1 MYIKFTRYIDINIS
15 IFILYILS
23 PLLCYSNN
31 REVAENVF
39 GKPEKL
45 SNQWKTNIKS
55 VKAYKTGFEL
65 TQPIIELNT
74 DETITLEFDDLS
86 DETEQYEYTVI
97 HCDYSW
103 NPTNMVF
110 MEYADGFDFNPIHD
124 YRYSSGT
131 LVQYRHYTLTIP
143 NSNLKLKLSGNY
155 IVQVVRQSNRSEIVL
170 QQQFRVYEPLV
181 KVDALIRQPI
191 EPSIQSTHQQM
202 ELTVNTALLGKV
214 DPNND
219 VVVLLNQNNQPYN
232 QLTFK
237 TPHFSDGHMLIY
249 HTPTSPIFEGGNEFR
264 QLNLK
269 SFHYQVA
276 EIQGIQQYDGVY
288 HTILTPD
295 KRVKTYRYSESADI
309 NGKFIV
315 KCDDVTES
323 QEEADYTWVYFTF
336 SNDVQFDGDI
346 YIFGELSGWELNP
359 NFKLKY
365 NPECNCYETRLLLK
379 QGFYNYKY
387 VFVSQGLATPDFN
400 RIEANF
406 FETEN
411 AYNIL
416 VYYKSQGARYWR
428 LVGLNGVNSR
438 YKN

>member
-1 MYIKFTRYIDINIS
+1 MYIKFIRYIDIKIS
-15 IFILYILS
+15 IFIFFLIINQ
-23 PLLCYSNN
+23 LCYSNN
-31 REVAENVF
+31 REVTENVF
-39 GKPEKL
+39 RKVEKL
-45 SNQWKTNIKS
+45 SNNWETHIKS

-65 TQPIIELNT
+65 AQPIIELNA

-86 DETEQYEYTVI
+86 EETEQYEYTVI
-97 HCDYSW
+97 HCDYNW
-103 NPTNMVF
+103 NPTNMAF
-110 MEYADGFDFNPIHD
+110 MEYADGFEFNPIYD

-143 NSNLKLKLSGNY
+143 NSNLKLKVSGNY
-155 IVQVVRQSNRSEIVL
+155 ILRVVKQGNRQEVVL
-170 QQQFRVYEPLV
+170 QSQFRVYEPIV
-181 KVDALIRQPI
+181 KIECVVRQPI
-191 EPSIQSTHQQM
+191 EPQMQRTHQQM
-202 ELTVNTALLGKV
+202 ELTVNTAQLGKV
-214 DPNND
+214 DPNTD
-219 VVVLLNQNNQPYN
+219 VVALINPNNQPYN
-232 QLTFK
+232 ELIFK
-237 TPHFSDGHMLIY
+237 TPQYIDGSSLIY
-249 HTPTSPIFEGGNEFR
+249 HTPTSPVFEGGNEFR

-276 EIQGIQQYDGVY
+276 EIKGIQQYDGVY

-295 KRVKTYRYSESADI
+295 KRVKTYRYSESTDI

-323 QEEADYTWVYFTF
+323 QVEADYTWVYFTL
-336 SNDVQFDGDI
+336 SNDAQFDGDI

-359 NFKLKY
+359 NFKLKF

-387 VFVSQGLATPDFN
+387 VFVSQGSTPPDFN

-411 AYNIL
+411 SYNIL
-416 VYYKSQGARYWR
+416 VYYKSQGVRYWR
-428 LVGLNGVNSR
+428 LVGTNTVNSR

>member
-1 MYIKFTRYIDINIS
+1 MHIKLVRYIDINIS
-15 IFILYILS
+15 IFIFSLIAYHF
-23 PLLCYSNN
+23 CYSNN
-31 REVAENVF
+31 REAAENVF
-39 GKPEKL
+39 KKVEKL
-45 SNQWKTNIKS
+45 SNHWETHIKS
-55 VKAYKTGFEL
+55 VKTYKTGFEL

-74 DETITLEFDDLS
+74 DETITFEFDDLA
-86 DETEQYEYTVI
+86 ETIEQYEYTVI
-97 HCDYSW
+97 HCDYNW

-110 MEYADGFDFNPIHD
+110 MEYAEGFEFNPIYD
-124 YRYSSGT
+124 YRYSLGT

-143 NSNLKLKLSGNY
+143 NSNLKLKVSGNY
-155 IVQVVRQSNRSEIVL
+155 ILRVVKQGNRQEVVL
-170 QQQFRVYEPLV
+170 QKQFRVYEPIV
-181 KVDALIRQPI
+181 KIETSVRQPI
-191 EPSIQSTHQQM
+191 EPQIQRTHQQM
-202 ELTVNTALLGKV
+202 ELTVNTAQLGKV
-214 DPNND
+214 DPNTD
-219 VVVLLNQNNQPYN
+219 VVARINQNNQPYN
-232 QLTFK
+232 ELILRMPQYI
-237 TPHFSDGHMLIY
+237 DGSSLIY
-249 HTPTSPIFEGGNEFR
+249 HTSTSPVFEGGNEFR

-276 EIQGIQQYDGVY
+276 EIKGIQQYNGVY

-295 KRVKTYRYSESADI
+295 KRVKTYRYNERIDI

-323 QEEADYTWVYFTF
+323 QVEADYTWVYFTLG
-336 SNDVQFDGDI
+336 NDVQFDGDI

-359 NFKLKY
+359 NFKLKF

-387 VFVSQGLATPDFN
+387 VFVSHGSTPPDFN

-411 AYNIL
+411 SYNIL
-416 VYYKSQGARYWR
+416 VYYKSQGVRHWR
-428 LVGLNGVNSR
+428 LVGINTVNSR